1 MFFRIMLVAL
11 VSCGVVSCV
20 SPRGTAP
27 GSSPDTFA
35 HRVTDGHVVLY
46 WNCSRDAGL
55 LKLEGVAQNPWEAQP
70 IRFLEFDLVGVS
82 AQDRTVSKATGATPD
97 IQILTNQIA
106 PFHLDVKPTGSEAR
120 FDLYY
125 RYQFLEGENMGARLA
140 GPLAALPRL
149 LAQGNDSVVR
159 DACAE
164 DKHRAR

>member
-1 MFFRIMLVAL
+1 MLSRILLVAL
-11 VSCGVVSCV
+11 VTCGVASCA

-35 HRVTDGHVVLY
+35 HRITDGHVVLY
-46 WNCSRDAGL
+46 WNCSREAGL
-55 LKLEGVAQNPWEAQP
+55 LKMEGVAQNPWEAQP

-97 IQILTNQIA
+97 IQIHTNQIA
-106 PFHLDVKPTGSEAR
+106 PFHLDVKPTGREAR

-140 GPLAALPRL
+140 GPPPALPRL
-149 LAQGNDSVVR
+149 LVQGNESVVR

-164 DKHRAR
+164 GQHLAR